1 LLSSYE
7 IICGVDKVKNILS
20 ASIIPCVLFYSEGE
34 FIAEFKSSLF
44 DTKGYNFLSDS
55 NFNFYRDLKAGWKR
69 SPEGFATYTIY
80 FNEYKIVFTGMKVKS
95 ISDVRGKNIGI
106 PLYISEKN
114 MVENYVFNLLDVC
127 KSYTKQKLDS
137 FQDYTHELKKIV
149 SDIYHKTLEIKEN
162 SNLNDYHKELAE
174 SICALTNMIS
184 TKSDIMTFLTTHDLS
199 HSLPED
205 NIGIHKKF
213 LKIVKCFKLLGK
225 KKGIDF
231 NLSGTSF
238 KSISRGPAGFEII
251 PYLLVENAIKY
262 SPEQYD
268 INICF
273 EDKDDGVEVIID
285 NVGPEIEKE
294 DLIKIFHKGYRGK
307 SAQNTTSTGK
317 GLGLYIA
324 KEFLEKGFGGKIDV
338 EQDGAEIIN
347 LNSISYRN
355 TTFKVFIPI

>member
-1 LLSSYE
+1 MLSSYE

-137 FQDYTHELKKIV
+137 FQDYTHELKKNRIR
-149 SDIYHKTLEIKEN
+149 Y
-162 SNLNDYHKELAE
+162 
-174 SICALTNMIS
+174 
-184 TKSDIMTFLTTHDLS
+184 
-199 HSLPED
+199 
-205 NIGIHKKF
+205 
-213 LKIVKCFKLLGK
+213 
-225 KKGIDF
+225 
-231 NLSGTSF
+231 
-238 KSISRGPAGFEII
+238 I
-251 PYLLVENAIKY
+251 P
-262 SPEQYD
+262 
-268 INICF
+268 
-273 EDKDDGVEVIID
+273 
-285 NVGPEIEKE
+285 
-294 DLIKIFHKGYRGK
+294 
-307 SAQNTTSTGK
+307 
-317 GLGLYIA
+317 
-324 KEFLEKGFGGKIDV
+324 
-338 EQDGAEIIN
+338 
-347 LNSISYRN
+347 
-355 TTFKVFIPI
+355 